1 MRILLDECVPW
12 PLRRVLVG
20 HECNT
25 PSRMGW
31 AGIKNGDLVRL
42 AEGHFDVFVTSDQT
56 LRYQQNLESR
66 RIAIVE
72 LSTNKLRRIERAAEA
87 LCLVVAN
94 VRAGE
99 FRRFEVE

>member
-1 MRILLDECVPW
+1 
-12 PLRRVLVG
+12 
-20 HECNT
+20 
-25 PSRMGW
+25 MGW

-42 AEGHFDVFVTSDQT
+42 AEGQFDVFVTSDQN

-66 RIAIVE
+66 RIAIIE
-72 LSTNKLRRIERAAEA
+72 LSTNKLRRIERAAAE

-99 FRRFEVE
+99 FRRLEIE

>member
-12 PLRRVLVG
+12 PLRLLLVG

-31 AGIKNGDLVRL
+31 TGIKNGDLVRS
-42 AEGHFDVFVTSDQT
+42 AEDQFDVFVTSDQS
-56 LRYQQNLESR
+56 LRYQHLESR

-72 LSTNKLRRIERAAEA
+72 LSTNSLRRIERAAPA
-87 LCLVVAN
+87 HRRAVDNA
-94 VRAGE
+94 RAGE
-99 FRRFEVE
+99 FLRLEIE

>member
-31 AGIKNGDLVRL
+31 TGIKNGDLVRL
-42 AEGHFDVFVTSDQT
+42 AEEQFDVFVTSDQN

-72 LSTNKLRRIERAAEA
+72 LSTNKLRRIERAAA
-87 LCLVVAN
+87 AVCLAVAN

-99 FRRFEVE
+99 FRRLEIE

>member
-1 MRILLDECVPW
+1 M
-12 PLRRVLVG
+12 VLVG

-31 AGIKNGDLVRL
+31 TGIKNGDLVRL
-42 AEGHFDVFVTSDQT
+42 AEEQFDVFVTSDQN

-66 RIAIVE
+66 
-72 LSTNKLRRIERAAEA
+72 KRAAAA
-87 LCLVVAN
+87 LCLAVAN

-99 FRRFEVE
+99 FRRLEIE